1 MYFIDDY
8 GNINSDW
15 MLLLKEVVDLIVNAD
30 LYCILNIQ
38 NDGIYGNWLS
48 WGIEAKD
55 KYINLWTQIANEFK
69 DYNDYLIFESMN
81 EVYLYN
87 FETNIYDYDLL
98 FNFNQAFVDIIRNSG
113 GNNIERLLIVAGAY
127 DDLDLTC
134 SSEYKIPVDPSN
146 KLALSIHY
154 YNPQRFTNGFYFEP
168 YWTDNNGDEYYNE
181 PILNWGNQEEYF
193 QIITDF
199 EMMNNNFVNKGIPII
214 INEVGVLT
222 EQKKKLESIR
232 EYLYTIFSISSDYDG
247 IMSCL
252 WDSSNKEFGGMNY
265 YDRENDIW
273 YDERLKEIFIQISRG
288 KYIKPKEFYIKT
300 YFETV
305 TIVPFK

>member
-1 MYFIDDY
+1 MIMMY
-8 GNINSDW
+8 
-15 MLLLKEVVDLIVNAD
+15 
-30 LYCILNIQ
+30 
-38 NDGIYGNWLS
+38 
-48 WGIEAKD
+48 
-55 KYINLWTQIANEFK
+55 
-69 DYNDYLIFESMN
+69 YLI
-81 EVYLYN
+81 L
-87 FETNIYDYDLL
+87 IRLL
-98 FNFNQAFVDIIRNSG
+98 SIIIRNSG

>member
-1 MYFIDDY
+1 M
-8 GNINSDW
+8 
-15 MLLLKEVVDLIVNAD
+15 
-30 LYCILNIQ
+30 
-38 NDGIYGNWLS
+38 
-48 WGIEAKD
+48 GIESKD

-87 FETNIYDYDLL
+87 FETNIYDYDVL

-154 YNPQRFTNGFYFEP
+154 YSPQRFTNGFYFEP
-168 YWTDNNGDEYYNE
+168 YWTNNNGDEYYNE

-199 EMMNNNFVNKGIPII
+199 EMMNNNFINKGIPII

-222 EQKKKLESIR
+222 EQKKK
-232 EYLYTIFSISSDYDG
+232 F
-247 IMSCL
+247 
-252 WDSSNKEFGGMNY
+252 
-265 YDRENDIW
+265 
-273 YDERLKEIFIQISRG
+273 
-288 KYIKPKEFYIKT
+288 
-300 YFETV
+300 
-305 TIVPFK
+305 